1 MCRDFPDFTIKNCDL
16 TMGFHSTDWFVGENL
31 QETIGF
37 SHEDHG
43 VFLQIFPQTN
53 PLMDGRMGGCGV
65 LRVFFGKSGHM
76 AVLVGMRR
84 PDLGGVF
91 GGFRRKAEI
100 WQSLGLKK
108 RHFGEENMMCAY
120 VFTTKHR
127 DWLEFMA
134 GFPAIFGRVRAPR
147 TVGNG

>member
-1 MCRDFPDFTIKNCDL
+1 ML
-16 TMGFHSTDWFVGENL
+16 
-31 QETIGF
+31 
-37 SHEDHG
+37 
-43 VFLQIFPQTN
+43 
-53 PLMDGRMGGCGV
+53 GRSSSSCSSS
-65 LRVFFGKSGHM
+65 FFGKSGHA
-76 AVLVGMRR
+76 AVFVGMRS

-108 RHFGEENMMCAY
+108 RRFGEENMMCAY

-134 GFPAIFGRVRAPR
+134 GFPAIFHGRAHQGRWETAE
-147 TVGNG
+147 

>member
-1 MCRDFPDFTIKNCDL
+1 MFGRSSSEFFGP
-16 TMGFHSTDWFVGENL
+16 S
-31 QETIGF
+31 
-37 SHEDHG
+37 
-43 VFLQIFPQTN
+43 FL
-53 PLMDGRMGGCGV
+53 
-65 LRVFFGKSGHM
+65 GKSGHV
-76 AVLVGMRR
+76 AIFVGMRR